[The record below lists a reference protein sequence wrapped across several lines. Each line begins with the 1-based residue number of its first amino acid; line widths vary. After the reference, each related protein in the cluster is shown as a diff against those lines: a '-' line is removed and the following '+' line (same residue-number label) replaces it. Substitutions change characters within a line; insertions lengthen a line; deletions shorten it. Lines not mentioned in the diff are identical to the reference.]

1 MTLQIDL
8 ASGTHATPHKILWTT
23 DLHIDA
29 AEKSHLEQFYAFI
42 EQNNPVGIL
51 IGGDISNGY
60 QSLIHLKNMAT
71 RFKKPLYFVLGNHD
85 FYYGSIKKMR
95 AKVKQLTAE
104 VPNLIY
110 LTESRV
116 IELSPTT
123 GLIGHDGWYDGKA
136 GDFLKSDVVLN
147 DYFLIEELK
156 NLSPEA
162 RLSKL
167 NDMGAEAGNA
177 MRRSLVEAFHRYSKV
192 ILLTHVPPFLE
203 SCVHEGEM
211 CDANWGPH
219 FVSQITGEA
228 LIEVA
233 QQHLEKQLLVLCGHT
248 HAAADVTVLPNLRVL
263 TGASVLG
270 APIVQGIITFD

>member
-1 MTLQIDL
+1 MAILIDL
-8 ASGTHATPHKILWTT
+8 ASGKGTPRKLLWTT

-29 AEKSHLEQFYAFI
+29 TEKTQLEQFYQFI
-42 EQNNPVGIL
+42 EANDPAAIL

-60 QSLIHLKNMAT
+60 QSLIHLKNMAE
-71 RFKKPLYFVLGNHD
+71 RLKRPLYFILGNHD
-85 FYYGSIKKMR
+85 FYYGSIQKMR
-95 AKVKQLTAE
+95 GKVRQLTAE

-110 LTESRV
+110 LTESGV

-123 GLIGHDGWYDGKA
+123 ALIGHDGWYDGKA
-136 GDFLKSDVVLN
+136 GDFLKSDVILN

-156 NLSPEA
+156 NLSPQA
-162 RLSKL
+162 RLAKL
-167 NDMGAEAGNA
+167 NEMGAEAGRA
-177 MRRSLVEAFHRYSKV
+177 MHKALSEAFQRYSKV

-203 SCVHEGEM
+203 SCMHDGEM

-219 FVSQITGEA
+219 FVSQTSGEA

-248 HAAADVTVLPNLRVL
+248 HAAADVSILPNVRAL
-263 TGASVLG
+263 TGESVLG
-270 APIVQGIITFD
+270 APSAQGIIFFD